1 MSPGRDGLC
10 RAPFW
15 GWRHWHLCC
24 LPHSDGAFPDLQRLQ
39 PPGLLPLAFSAEPTV
54 ISAEMK
60 PYLSLSACHPCLQ
73 IQPGT
78 SAQPDQIS
86 AAWVAGQGHRR
97 LSALSDCGSH
107 VGCAGR
113 LSLSTTASQ
122 RKAQAGAVGT
132 EEHPRRGSRWGMGP
146 ELPCPQRGVSCP
158 LIAGPPAGVGQPTL
172 PAPGPALSCSSKP
185 GAFTE
190 SSMGR
195 PGVLIPG
202 TGLSL

>member
-132 EEHPRRGSRWGMGP
+132 EEHPRRGSRWGSRCEGWAQSCP
-146 ELPCPQRGVSCP
+146 VHNVGSPAPSLLGHLLGLDSQPFQPQALPCPVAQS
-158 LIAGPPAGVGQPTL
+158 LGP
-172 PAPGPALSCSSKP
+172 
-185 GAFTE
+185 
-190 SSMGR
+190 
-195 PGVLIPG
+195 
-202 TGLSL
+202 SLRVPWGDLGC